1 MGEGRERE
9 RGTKSEGE
17 RVLRGETIAFPLA
30 GFLSSYRNSIDST
43 PRQISFRTGNLV
55 GVSVESSWLLILDSC
70 VEFLRHVYNTCRI
83 YAYMHLSLL

>member
-9 RGTKSEGE
+9 RETKSEGE

-30 GFLSSYRNSIDST
+30 GFLSSYRNSIDNT

-55 GVSVESSWLLILDSC
+55 GASVESSWLLILDFC
-70 VEFLRHVYNTCRI
+70 VEFLRHVYNMCRT
-83 YAYMHLSLL
+83 YAYTSFALT